1 MNTPIPTYIL
11 NNLFGENDENP
22 DVFFVEHNVANSNT
36 TLNIPYRSNYFG
48 IGLCFSGQATL
59 KANLETYEIEPNTII
74 SMSPQIVKQWLA
86 MSDDYKTFSVFFTKD
101 FFVSNP
107 QVVHQLDSFSFFE
120 MNAQHVSTFSDTQTD
135 TLRKLLLEIKAKLS
149 TNHPHKKEIIQHLI
163 HILLYEISAF
173 YSEQN
178 FSTLYRQTRNQ
189 KLTVDFKN
197 VVFEN
202 FRAER
207 GVKFY
212 ADSLF
217 LTTKH
222 LSEIIKTETGKTA
235 GEWIDDAVMLEAKI
249 LLQDKQLTISQVA
262 DNLSFGDQ
270 SMFGKFFKNLSGVS
284 PLVYRKNIV
293 AGGEI

>member
-1 MNTPIPTYIL
+1 M
-11 NNLFGENDENP
+11 
-22 DVFFVEHNVANSNT
+22 
-36 TLNIPYRSNYFG
+36 
-48 IGLCFSGQATL
+48 FSGRATL
-59 KANLETYEIEPNTII
+59 KANLETYEIKLNIII

-86 MSDDYKTFSVFFTKD
+86 MSDDYKTFSVFFTKE

-107 QVVHQLDSFSFFE
+107 QVVHQLDNFSFFE
-120 MNAQHVSTFSDTQTD
+120 MNAQHVSTFSDSQTEI
-135 TLRKLLLEIKAKLS
+135 LKKLLLEIKTKLI

-163 HILLYEISAF
+163 HILLFEISAF

-197 VVFEN
+197 IVFRN
-202 FRAER
+202 FRANR

-212 ADSLF
+212 ADLLF
-217 LTTKH
+217 MTTKH

-249 LLQDKQLTISQVA
+249 LMQDKQLTISQVA

-270 SMFGKFFKNLSGVS
+270 SVFGKFFKNLSGIS
-284 PLVYRKNIV
+284 PLLYRQSL
-293 AGGEI
+293 